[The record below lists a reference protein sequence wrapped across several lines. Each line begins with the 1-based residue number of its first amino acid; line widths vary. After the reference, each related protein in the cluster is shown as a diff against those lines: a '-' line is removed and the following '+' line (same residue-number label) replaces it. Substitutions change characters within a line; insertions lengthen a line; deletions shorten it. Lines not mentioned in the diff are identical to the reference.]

1 MRNQFKCLFAALLL
15 CCVASPVLAQFSG
28 SGSGTAD
35 DPYRIYNA
43 VQLNQVRNFVGIED
57 VYFSLEADIDM
68 TDWIAENNPVQGW
81 QPIEGGNF
89 GTVLDFNGNG
99 HIIKNLWIN
108 RPDTDYIG
116 LFGRLSAEGSIYD
129 LQLEN
134 ADYVGGDCIGGIIGS
149 ASGMNLESCD
159 FDGKIAGNNKIGGL
173 LGWTYDFEG
182 IRIVDCVSRCVITG
196 GDEIGGIV
204 GNASY
209 SYEFDYSYRSLNV
222 SNCLSYCQ
230 IEGNADIGGI
240 IGNAYLWSNYGN
252 IHMSECYSF
261 SVIKGKNN
269 LGGIVGCYVYNNQGT
284 GVYDCYSNGN
294 IVGYSNIGSI
304 AGNFKGYNLG
314 SVGINNC
321 YSNYN
326 VIEGDNN
333 VGGVIGIVDID
344 NDNIENNV
352 AINKNISAI
361 SELYRI
367 GRNVNC
373 FLGKNLAWTL
383 TPMFLDGVR
392 LSIPEDSE
400 ENGINTGLST
410 LKLQAT
416 YEGLGWDFNDIW
428 KIEET
433 ESFPYFQ
440 WQTAPPYFS
449 QTLKKGD
456 THLSGQCTEQGTVTV
471 RVGDKR
477 YTVQSAGN
485 AWSVDL
491 EEPLDAG
498 DMVGIWV
505 QAEEKMPSYVVC
517 VTAGLSGSGTE
528 TDPYLITS
536 AEDLQAIS
544 DITDD
549 NSHYRLTADIDLTEY
564 IAENGWTP
572 VTIRGHFDGQG
583 HTVSGLQCEA
593 ETAGLFHTLYAGGEI
608 KNLKVIIA
616 TDGTL
621 KGSLLAGGLVGNN
634 KGTITNCSVSGNV
647 EGATIAGCIAGI
659 SSGSI
664 SECYTKGNVSSSAGE
679 AHMGGIVGENSAGG
693 KVSDCYSDVV
703 TDASGSNAYVG
714 GIVGYNYG
722 KVEHCYATGDVT
734 GYTVAGVCGYNSG
747 AAAEL
752 KGCVAANS
760 NLSGS
765 KQALRV
771 VGGFSSEATAPGL
784 IDNYAVSDMVVSV
797 NGVPQ
802 TIYDDP
808 LNGTAMPESEL
819 MKQSTYEALGWNFT
833 DVWKIDEGT
842 SFPYLPEFDI
852 PVSMVTLDMNEAE
865 LMRGET
871 LQLSATVSPDDARN
885 PKVLWTSDN
894 DKIATVDADG
904 VVTAIAVGEAT
915 ITATAADCSG
925 MSATC
930 KIKVTPKLVEQI
942 SLSENELSVENGSSV
957 QLTVTVLPQ
966 DADDI
971 SVIWT
976 SNNTMVATVDATGRV
991 SAVGVGTAV
1000 ITATTNDGSNLTAD
1014 CMVTVAP
1021 KKVVFISLDKTNLT
1035 LRIDESA
1042 LLTATVLPED
1052 AGDRSVTWTSS
1063 DENVATVNNNGVVT
1077 AIGVGEADITAA
1089 ANDGSG
1095 VAATCYVT
1103 VSPIIAESIT
1113 LDKKELVMI
1122 KGKTDRLTPVI
1133 LPNNVTDKSVTWTS
1147 SDDNVVTVD
1156 GDGNIE
1162 AIGEGIA
1169 EVTVTT
1175 NDGSNLSATCKVTVI
1190 NPDGGIYGVSA
1201 DGISVF
1207 VKDDRIFVAGKDD
1220 DEIVTVHTL
1229 EGRLV
1234 YRGTD
1239 NAIDV
1244 YSNMYYLVTVR
1255 GTTYKVFIP

>member
-1 MRNQFKCLFAALLL
+1 MRNQFKCMLAALLL
-15 CCVASPVLAQFSG
+15 CYVASPVSAQFSG

-43 VQLNQVRNFVGIED
+43 VQLNQVRNFVGVED

-68 TDWIAENNPVQGW
+68 TDWIAENNPAQGW

-89 GTVLDFNGNG
+89 VTVLDFNGNG

-173 LGWTYDFEG
+173 LGWTCDFEG

-261 SVIKGKNN
+261 SVIRGKNN

-361 SELYRI
+361 RELYRI

-383 TPMFLDGVR
+383 TTMFLDGVR

-477 YTVQSAGN
+477 YTTQSVGN

-491 EEPLDAG
+491 EGPLDAG
-498 DMVGIWV
+498 DMVEIWV
-505 QAEEKMPSYVVC
+505 QADEKMPSYVVC
-517 VTAGLSGSGTE
+517 ATAGLSGSGTE

-544 DITDD
+544 GITDD
-549 NSHYRLTADIDLTEY
+549 NSHYRLNTDIDLVDY

-572 VTIRGHFDGQG
+572 VGIRGHFDGQG

-593 ETAGLFHTLYAGGEI
+593 ETAGLFNTLNAGGEI
-608 KNLKVIIA
+608 KNLRVIIA

-647 EGATIAGCIAGI
+647 EGATIAGGIAGI

-679 AHMGGIVGENSAGG
+679 ACVGGIVGENSAGG

-771 VGGFSSEATAPGL
+771 IGGFSSDATAPGL
-784 IDNYAVSDMVVSV
+784 TDNYAVSDMVVSV

-808 LNGTAMPESEL
+808 LNGTAMQESEL
-819 MKQSTYEALGWNFT
+819 MKQVTYEALGWNFT

-915 ITATAADCSG
+915 ITATAADGSG
-925 MSATC
+925 ISATC
-930 KIKVTPKLVEQI
+930 KVTVTPKLVEQI

-966 DADDI
+966 DADNI
-971 SVIWT
+971 SVTWT

-1000 ITATTNDGSNLTAD
+1000 ITATTNDGSNLSVSCT
-1014 CMVTVAP
+1014 VTVSP
-1021 KKVVFISLDKTNLT
+1021 KQVVFISLDKTNLT
-1035 LRIDESA
+1035 LRVDESA

-1063 DENVATVNNNGVVT
+1063 DGNVATVNSNGVVI
-1077 AIGVGEADITAA
+1077 ALGIGEADITAA

-1095 VAATCYVT
+1095 VAATCHVT

-1156 GDGNIE
+1156 DDGNLE
-1162 AIGEGIA
+1162 AVGEGSA
-1169 EVTVTT
+1169 EVTAAT
-1175 NDGSNLSATCKVTVI
+1175 NDGSDLSATCKVTVI

-1220 DEIVTVHTL
+1220 DEIITVHTL

-1239 NAIDV
+1239 NAVDV
-1244 YSNMYYLVTVR
+1244 YSNVFYLVTVR